1 MQALQGLAILA
12 PAYGGAAVGAHAK
25 SLGEA
30 LGRSLGSAPPAE
42 ICRRAAAVGACL
54 AALCSAAAEPSSE
67 PSSARV
73 LSHLLSPT
81 LGRCCAPP
89 PAGAGA
95 ASAATVASALAG
107 AGGATAAALL
117 QCSVPILLARVDAPD
132 PTQETPNG
140 GTPHSEETLFLLSIM
155 LRSVANLPANPLP
168 DNPLPGK
175 SGSPTAASPLP
186 ASASSSLVCLTRD
199 ALPSLDQAVRE
210 AILASA
216 VRCIDAH
223 NSAAD
228 TRHRAG
234 AAVSV
239 LCLVLRAPSSATQR
253 ALALDAISA
262 AILAAASAASED
274 ADAAER
280 ARRAAADVAE
290 LASVGGTTPVAHAL
304 DARVRQPLLGAFK
317 LAGGAAKLALARA
330 LAELLGPTPEWRDGA
345 TALGACARARAE
357 ALLGAARDGGA
368 AKSDPAD
375 EELALLAAACIDGLS
390 RACGGGATGA
400 SPPPSEARELMAWL
414 VASLYK
420 LPASA
425 TPAALARLAPLAD
438 ASVPLCAALCTC
450 QASLTLPISPPIFP
464 RCHTPMFPMYQRMM
478 LSICQPQTP
487 QTELLDHLWAAALQ
501 KRTAVG
507 FPLSAIAPP
516 LRTLL
521 LCALSHLP
529 RAAHTPPPE
538 LLTRLLASTT
548 PSDPELRA
556 LCVYT
561 NKWAT
566 EETIASSLAVSA
578 ARAASG
584 CAISLRT
591 WLWLAK
597 AAASRGGRVASQV
610 TPELVG
616 WIAQPPPAATQPE

>member
-274 ADAAER
+274 ADAAEC

-464 RCHTPMFPMYQRMM
+464 RCHTPMLPMYQRMM